1 MVRFLGGF
9 SKKSKSNLYSHR
21 SEGVGRGAVIVFSS
35 VPMVVGA
42 GKTREG
48 LREKQIGV
56 SSHFRYRVHFPSDR
70 LLLVMSLGADLYDE
84 CGPPRRC

>member
-1 MVRFLGGF
+1 M
-9 SKKSKSNLYSHR
+9 KKSKSNLYSHR

-35 VPMVVGA
+35 VPTVVGA

-56 SSHFRYRVHFPSDR
+56 ASHFRYHVHFPSDR
-70 LLLVMSLGADLYDE
+70 LLLVVSLGANLYHE
-84 CGPPRRC
+84 RGPPRTC